1 MKEPTFFLN
10 NNHNNNNKKPLM
22 GEFNVKNLCETRQ
35 MTRET
40 QQQAENNDAEGN
52 LPACIRQQQL
62 SADCSAPP

>member
-1 MKEPTFFLN
+1 M
-10 NNHNNNNKKPLM
+10 KKPLT

-35 MTRET
+35 MTRQT

-52 LPACIRQQQL
+52 LQACIRQQL